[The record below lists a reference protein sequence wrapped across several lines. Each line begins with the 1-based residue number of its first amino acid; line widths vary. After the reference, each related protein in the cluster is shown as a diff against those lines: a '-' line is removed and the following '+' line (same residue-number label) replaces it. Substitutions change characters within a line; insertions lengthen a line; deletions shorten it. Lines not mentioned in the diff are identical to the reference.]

1 MGLLLLQQIDFYNGP
16 VTVPHK
22 EDKNDTFRN
31 GNQGSLH
38 SKENI

>member
-16 VTVPHK
+16 VTVPRK
-22 EDKNDTFRN
+22 EDRNNTFLN
-31 GNQGSLH
+31 GNQGSH